1 MNERELKNYL
11 KKNLK
16 LNVITTIGFSKNI
29 QLILEDEIINEIPL
43 GIFF

>member
-1 MNERELKNYL
+1 MNEQELKNYL

-16 LNVITTIGFSKNI
+16 LKVITNIGFSKNI
-29 QLILEDEIINEIPL
+29 QLILEDEIINETTL